1 MGKNLNLKVKEDLPD
16 YFLSNNSTTQSSKP
30 SALCCVTLA
39 CPSLNRE
46 ADFEHLFNLEAS
58 QGLRSSNREV
68 VGLLSQRGAPSLPR
82 PSLVKP
88 TKVISA
94 PKASPASKIHSQA
107 HQADKI
113 SSYENGLRTLINSEI
128 WTLEEQISDTPM
140 SLENTSNNT
149 FSEQVA
155 SYATLDPGGEQMILP
170 DLPDD
175 LANRQITKKVPAPSV
190 GKSLLLKPA
199 PSSKKKLMVKGGN
212 TISIPE
218 NAVAEVPFDASQM
231 DPTLDL
237 FPDLFNILGQ
247 DQAIELDVPVVIP
260 PPASDSN
267 VKDEWNL
274 EKDLAPI
281 AESKPVLNTNA
292 MLSVN
297 PMEAEGV
304 SVSPPQADEDLDKP
318 VTASD
323 FDLLEFAMES
333 SGLASGEN
341 DAHSYDPTNIIDLM
355 LNDDITENDQAFLDL
370 VKTDDDS
377 NINNAAAAGGSTLNL
392 DDIQPST
399 SKRPWMP
406 SAAVVKPEPF
416 DEEDPDFAPTPA
428 KRPRGRPR
436 LPRPETEP
444 PRYSSVN
451 DFTNCSQNSLTTNS
465 NNCDFRR
472 PRGRPPT
479 ARPFA
484 DVSAYEDTSG
494 MSSEEAKDLKYR
506 RMRDLNNAASKRC
519 RLNRK
524 MKFDK
529 MEIEEQQLLAKNT
542 QLKAQVEGLENQVN
556 RLKELVLGMVSKVKN
571 EETEQNTATDEAIE
585 NFDIDQLVNDTIED
599 MQE

>member
-1 MGKNLNLKVKEDLPD
+1 MG
-16 YFLSNNSTTQSSKP
+16 
-30 SALCCVTLA
+30 
-39 CPSLNRE
+39 
-46 ADFEHLFNLEAS
+46 
-58 QGLRSSNREV
+58 
-68 VGLLSQRGAPSLPR
+68 
-82 PSLVKP
+82 
-88 TKVISA
+88 
-94 PKASPASKIHSQA
+94 
-107 HQADKI
+107 
-113 SSYENGLRTLINSEI
+113 
-128 WTLEEQISDTPM
+128 
-140 SLENTSNNT
+140 
-149 FSEQVA
+149 
-155 SYATLDPGGEQMILP
+155 
-170 DLPDD
+170 
-175 LANRQITKKVPAPSV
+175 
-190 GKSLLLKPA
+190 
-199 PSSKKKLMVKGGN
+199 

-218 NAVAEVPFDASQM
+218 NAVAAVPFDASQM

-260 PPASDSN
+260 PPASDNNSPKN

-304 SVSPPQADEDLDKP
+304 SVTPPQADEDLDKP
-318 VTASD
+318 VTAAD

-333 SGLASGEN
+333 SGLTSGEN

-377 NINNAAAAGGSTLNL
+377 NINNAAAGGSTLNL

-406 SAAVVKPEPF
+406 AAVVKPEPL
-416 DEEDPDFAPTPA
+416 DEEEDPDFVPTPA

-436 LPRPETEP
+436 LPRPEPEP
-444 PRYSSVN
+444 P
-451 DFTNCSQNSLTTNS
+451 
-465 NNCDFRR
+465 RR

-494 MSSEEAKDLKYR
+494 LSSEEAKDVKYR

-529 MEIEEQQLLAKNT
+529 MEIEEQHLLAKNT

-571 EETEQNTATDEAIE
+571 EQTEQNTATDEAIE

>member
-1 MGKNLNLKVKEDLPD
+1 
-16 YFLSNNSTTQSSKP
+16 
-30 SALCCVTLA
+30 
-39 CPSLNRE
+39 
-46 ADFEHLFNLEAS
+46 
-58 QGLRSSNREV
+58 
-68 VGLLSQRGAPSLPR
+68 
-82 PSLVKP
+82 
-88 TKVISA
+88 
-94 PKASPASKIHSQA
+94 
-107 HQADKI
+107 
-113 SSYENGLRTLINSEI
+113 
-128 WTLEEQISDTPM
+128 M

-175 LANRQITKKVPAPSV
+175 LVNRQITKKVPAPSV

-199 PSSKKKLMVKGGN
+199 PSSKKKLMIKGGN

-260 PPASDSN
+260 PPASDNN

-318 VTASD
+318 VTAAD

-341 DAHSYDPTNIIDLM
+341 DANSYDPTNIIDLM

-392 DDIQPST
+392 GDIQPST

-444 PRYSSVN
+444 PR
-451 DFTNCSQNSLTTNS
+451 
-465 NNCDFRR
+465 R

-494 MSSEEAKDLKYR
+494 MSSEEAKDVKYR

-571 EETEQNTATDEAIE
+571 EQTEQNTANDEAIE

>member
-1 MGKNLNLKVKEDLPD
+1 MAVFNDHD
-16 YFLSNNSTTQSSKP
+16 YCASADHSTNFAPFQ
-30 SALCCVTLA
+30 
-39 CPSLNRE
+39 

-107 HQADKI
+107 HQADNI
-113 SSYENGLRTLINSEI
+113 SSYENGLRTLNSEI

-155 SYATLDPGGEQMILP
+155 SYATLDPGEQMILP

-175 LANRQITKKVPAPSV
+175 LVNRQITKKVPAPSV

-199 PSSKKKLMVKGGN
+199 PSSKKKLMIKGN

-260 PPASDSN
+260 PPASDNN
-267 VKDEWNL
+267 VNDEWNL

-318 VTASD
+318 VTAAD

-377 NINNAAAAGGSTLNL
+377 NINNAAAGGSTLNL
-392 DDIQPST
+392 GDIQPST

-406 SAAVVKPEPF
+406 AAAVVKPEPF
-416 DEEDPDFAPTPA
+416 DEEDPDFVPTPA

-451 DFTNCSQNSLTTNS
+451 DFTNCSQNSLTTNNS

-494 MSSEEAKDLKYR
+494 LSSEEAKDVKYR

-542 QLKAQVEGLENQVN
+542 QLKAQVEGLENQVQ

-571 EETEQNTATDEAIE
+571 EQTEQNTATDEAIE

>member
-16 YFLSNNSTTQSSKP
+16 YFLSNNSTTQSLKP

-68 VGLLSQRGAPSLPR
+68 VGLLSQRGAPSPPR

-88 TKVISA
+88 TKVTSA

-107 HQADKI
+107 HQADNI

-140 SLENTSNNT
+140 SLENTSNT
-149 FSEQVA
+149 AFSEEVA
-155 SYATLDPGGEQMILP
+155 SYATLDPEQMILP

-175 LANRQITKKVPAPSV
+175 LDQITKRAPAPSV
-190 GKSLLLKPA
+190 GKSLLRKPA
-199 PSSKKKLMVKGGN
+199 PSSKKKLMIKGN

-218 NAVAEVPFDASQM
+218 NNASSM

-237 FPDLFNILGQ
+237 FPDLINILGQ

-260 PPASDSN
+260 LASDNSQNN
-267 VKDEWNL
+267 VNDAWDL
-274 EKDLAPI
+274 EKDLPA
-281 AESKPVLNTNA
+281 AESKPILNTNA

-304 SVSPPQADEDLDKP
+304 SVTTPQADEDLDKP
-318 VTASD
+318 VAPD

-341 DAHSYDPTNIIDLM
+341 DAQSYDPTNIIDLM

-377 NINNAAAAGGSTLNL
+377 NINNAAAGGSTLNL

-406 SAAVVKPEPF
+406 AAVVKPEPL
-416 DEEDPDFAPTPA
+416 DEEEDPDFVPTPA

-436 LPRPETEP
+436 LPRPEPEP
-444 PRYSSVN
+444 PRYNFVN
-451 DFTNCSQNSLTTNS
+451 DFT
-465 NNCDFRR
+465 
-472 PRGRPPT
+472 
-479 ARPFA
+479 
-484 DVSAYEDTSG
+484 
-494 MSSEEAKDLKYR
+494 
-506 RMRDLNNAASKRC
+506 
-519 RLNRK
+519 
-524 MKFDK
+524 
-529 MEIEEQQLLAKNT
+529 
-542 QLKAQVEGLENQVN
+542 
-556 RLKELVLGMVSKVKN
+556 
-571 EETEQNTATDEAIE
+571 
-585 NFDIDQLVNDTIED
+585 
-599 MQE
+599 

>member
-1 MGKNLNLKVKEDLPD
+1 MGPVKNLNLKVKEDLPD
-16 YFLSNNSTTQSSKP
+16 FFLSNYSTTQSLKP

-88 TKVISA
+88 TKVVSA

-113 SSYENGLRTLINSEI
+113 SSYENGLGTLINSEI
-128 WTLEEQISDTPM
+128 WTLEEQISETPM

-170 DLPDD
+170 DLPED
-175 LANRQITKKVPAPSV
+175 LVNRQITKKVPAPSV

-199 PSSKKKLMVKGGN
+199 PSSKKKLMIKGGN

-260 PPASDSN
+260 PPTSDNN

-318 VTASD
+318 VTAAD

-377 NINNAAAAGGSTLNL
+377 NINNAAAAAGGSTLNL
-392 DDIQPST
+392 GDIQPST

-406 SAAVVKPEPF
+406 AA
-416 DEEDPDFAPTPA
+416 
-428 KRPRGRPR
+428 
-436 LPRPETEP
+436 
-444 PRYSSVN
+444 
-451 DFTNCSQNSLTTNS
+451 
-465 NNCDFRR
+465 
-472 PRGRPPT
+472 
-479 ARPFA
+479 A
-484 DVSAYEDTSG
+484 DV
-494 MSSEEAKDLKYR
+494 
-506 RMRDLNNAASKRC
+506 
-519 RLNRK
+519 
-524 MKFDK
+524 
-529 MEIEEQQLLAKNT
+529 
-542 QLKAQVEGLENQVN
+542 
-556 RLKELVLGMVSKVKN
+556 
-571 EETEQNTATDEAIE
+571 
-585 NFDIDQLVNDTIED
+585 
-599 MQE
+599 

>member
-1 MGKNLNLKVKEDLPD
+1 MAVFNDHD
-16 YFLSNNSTTQSSKP
+16 YCASADHSTNFAPFQ
-30 SALCCVTLA
+30 
-39 CPSLNRE
+39 

-107 HQADKI
+107 HQADNI
-113 SSYENGLRTLINSEI
+113 SSYENGLRTLNSEI

-155 SYATLDPGGEQMILP
+155 SYATLDPGEQMILP

-175 LANRQITKKVPAPSV
+175 LVNRQITKKVPAPSV

-199 PSSKKKLMVKGGN
+199 PSNKKKLMIKGN

-218 NAVAEVPFDASQM
+218 NAVAEIPFDASQM

-260 PPASDSN
+260 PPASDNNSPKN
-267 VKDEWNL
+267 VNDEWNL
-274 EKDLAPI
+274 ENDLAPI

-304 SVSPPQADEDLDKP
+304 SVTPPQADEDLDKP
-318 VTASD
+318 VTAAD

-341 DAHSYDPTNIIDLM
+341 DANSYDPTNIIDLM

-377 NINNAAAAGGSTLNL
+377 NINNAAAGGSTLNL
-392 DDIQPST
+392 GDIQPST

-406 SAAVVKPEPF
+406 AAAVVKPEPF
-416 DEEDPDFAPTPA
+416 DEEDPDFVPTPA

-436 LPRPETEP
+436 LPRPEPEP
-444 PRYSSVN
+444 PRYNFVN

-494 MSSEEAKDLKYR
+494 LSSEEAKDVKYR

-542 QLKAQVEGLENQVN
+542 QLKAQVEGLENQVQ

-571 EETEQNTATDEAIE
+571 EQTEQNTATDEAIE
-585 NFDIDQLVNDTIED
+585 NFDIDKLVNDTIED

>member
-16 YFLSNNSTTQSSKP
+16 YFLSNYSTTQSLKP

-199 PSSKKKLMVKGGN
+199 PSSKKKLMIKGGN

-218 NAVAEVPFDASQM
+218 NDVAEVPFDASQM

-304 SVSPPQADEDLDKP
+304 SVTPPQTDEDLDNP
-318 VTASD
+318 VTAAD

-377 NINNAAAAGGSTLNL
+377 KINNAAAAAGGSTLNL
-392 DDIQPST
+392 GDIQPST

-406 SAAVVKPEPF
+406 AAAVVKPEPF
-416 DEEDPDFAPTPA
+416 DEEDPDFVPTPA

-444 PRYSSVN
+444 P
-451 DFTNCSQNSLTTNS
+451 
-465 NNCDFRR
+465 RR

-494 MSSEEAKDLKYR
+494 MSSEEAKDVKYR

-571 EETEQNTATDEAIE
+571 EETEQNTANDEAIE

>member
-1 MGKNLNLKVKEDLPD
+1 MAVFNDHD
-16 YFLSNNSTTQSSKP
+16 YCASADHSTTFAPFQ
-30 SALCCVTLA
+30 
-39 CPSLNRE
+39 

-107 HQADKI
+107 HQADNI
-113 SSYENGLRTLINSEI
+113 SSYENGLRTLNSEI

-155 SYATLDPGGEQMILP
+155 SYATLDPGEQMILP

-175 LANRQITKKVPAPSV
+175 LVNRQITKKVPAPSV

-199 PSSKKKLMVKGGN
+199 PSSKKKLMIKGN

-260 PPASDSN
+260 PPASDNN
-267 VKDEWNL
+267 VNDEWNL
-274 EKDLAPI
+274 ENDLAPI

-304 SVSPPQADEDLDKP
+304 SVTPPQADEDLDKP
-318 VTASD
+318 VTAAD

-377 NINNAAAAGGSTLNL
+377 NINNAAAGGSTLNL
-392 DDIQPST
+392 GDIQPST

-406 SAAVVKPEPF
+406 AAAVVKPEPF
-416 DEEDPDFAPTPA
+416 DEEDPDFVPTPA

-436 LPRPETEP
+436 LPRPEPEP
-444 PRYSSVN
+444 PRYNFVD

-494 MSSEEAKDLKYR
+494 MSSEEAKDVKYR

-542 QLKAQVEGLENQVN
+542 QLKAQVEGLENQVQ

-571 EETEQNTATDEAIE
+571 EQTEQNTATDEAIE
-585 NFDIDQLVNDTIED
+585 NFDIDKLVNDTIED

>member
-1 MGKNLNLKVKEDLPD
+1 MAVFNDHD
-16 YFLSNNSTTQSSKP
+16 YCASADHSTNFAPFQ
-30 SALCCVTLA
+30 
-39 CPSLNRE
+39 

-107 HQADKI
+107 HQADNI
-113 SSYENGLRTLINSEI
+113 SSYENGLRTLNSEI

-155 SYATLDPGGEQMILP
+155 SYATLDPGEQMILP

-175 LANRQITKKVPAPSV
+175 LVNRQITKKVPAPSV

-199 PSSKKKLMVKGGN
+199 PSNKKKLMIKGN

-260 PPASDSN
+260 PPASDNN
-267 VKDEWNL
+267 VNDEWNL

-304 SVSPPQADEDLDKP
+304 SVTPPQADEDLDKP
-318 VTASD
+318 VTAAD

-377 NINNAAAAGGSTLNL
+377 NINNAAAGGSTLNL
-392 DDIQPST
+392 GDIQPST

-406 SAAVVKPEPF
+406 AAAVVKPEPF
-416 DEEDPDFAPTPA
+416 DEEDPDFVPTPA

-444 PRYSSVN
+444 PRYNFVN
-451 DFTNCSQNSLTTNS
+451 DFTNCSQNSLTTNNS

-494 MSSEEAKDLKYR
+494 MSSEEAKDVKYR

-542 QLKAQVEGLENQVN
+542 QLKAQVEGLENQVH

-571 EETEQNTATDEAIE
+571 EQTEQNTATDEAIE

>member
-1 MGKNLNLKVKEDLPD
+1 MAVFNDHD
-16 YFLSNNSTTQSSKP
+16 YCASADHSTNFAPFQ
-30 SALCCVTLA
+30 
-39 CPSLNRE
+39 

-107 HQADKI
+107 HQADNI
-113 SSYENGLRTLINSEI
+113 SSYENGLRTLNSEI

-155 SYATLDPGGEQMILP
+155 SYATLDPGEQMILP

-175 LANRQITKKVPAPSV
+175 LVNRQITKKVPAPSV

-199 PSSKKKLMVKGGN
+199 PSSKKKLMIKGN

-260 PPASDSN
+260 PPASDNN
-267 VKDEWNL
+267 VNDEWNL

-318 VTASD
+318 AAAD

-377 NINNAAAAGGSTLNL
+377 NINNAAAGGSTLNL
-392 DDIQPST
+392 GDIQPST

-406 SAAVVKPEPF
+406 AAAVVKPEPF
-416 DEEDPDFAPTPA
+416 DEEDPDFVPTPA

-451 DFTNCSQNSLTTNS
+451 DFTNCSQNSLTTNNS

-494 MSSEEAKDLKYR
+494 LSSEEAKDVKYR

-542 QLKAQVEGLENQVN
+542 QLKAQVEGLENQVQ

-571 EETEQNTATDEAIE
+571 EQTEQNTATDEAIE

>member
-1 MGKNLNLKVKEDLPD
+1 MNHSHPLWI
-16 YFLSNNSTTQSSKP
+16 
-30 SALCCVTLA
+30 
-39 CPSLNRE
+39 
-46 ADFEHLFNLEAS
+46 
-58 QGLRSSNREV
+58 
-68 VGLLSQRGAPSLPR
+68 LLS
-82 PSLVKP
+82 
-88 TKVISA
+88 
-94 PKASPASKIHSQA
+94 
-107 HQADKI
+107 
-113 SSYENGLRTLINSEI
+113 
-128 WTLEEQISDTPM
+128 
-140 SLENTSNNT
+140 T
-149 FSEQVA
+149 F
-155 SYATLDPGGEQMILP
+155 
-170 DLPDD
+170 
-175 LANRQITKKVPAPSV
+175 
-190 GKSLLLKPA
+190 
-199 PSSKKKLMVKGGN
+199 
-212 TISIPE
+212 
-218 NAVAEVPFDASQM
+218 
-231 DPTLDL
+231 

-260 PPASDSN
+260 PASDNSQNN
-267 VKDEWNL
+267 VNDAWDL
-274 EKDLAPI
+274 EKDLPA
-281 AESKPVLNTNA
+281 AESKPILNTNA

-304 SVSPPQADEDLDKP
+304 SVTTPQADEDLDKP
-318 VTASD
+318 VGPD

-341 DAHSYDPTNIIDLM
+341 DAQSYDPTNIIDLM

-377 NINNAAAAGGSTLNL
+377 NINNAAAGAAGGSTLNL
-392 DDIQPST
+392 GDIQPST
-399 SKRPWMP
+399 SKRPWTP

-444 PRYSSVN
+444 PR
-451 DFTNCSQNSLTTNS
+451 
-465 NNCDFRR
+465 R

-494 MSSEEAKDLKYR
+494 MSSEEAKDVKYR

-571 EETEQNTATDEAIE
+571 EQTEQNTANDEAIE

>member
-1 MGKNLNLKVKEDLPD
+1 MNHSHPLWI
-16 YFLSNNSTTQSSKP
+16 
-30 SALCCVTLA
+30 
-39 CPSLNRE
+39 
-46 ADFEHLFNLEAS
+46 
-58 QGLRSSNREV
+58 
-68 VGLLSQRGAPSLPR
+68 LLS
-82 PSLVKP
+82 
-88 TKVISA
+88 
-94 PKASPASKIHSQA
+94 
-107 HQADKI
+107 
-113 SSYENGLRTLINSEI
+113 
-128 WTLEEQISDTPM
+128 
-140 SLENTSNNT
+140 T
-149 FSEQVA
+149 F
-155 SYATLDPGGEQMILP
+155 
-170 DLPDD
+170 
-175 LANRQITKKVPAPSV
+175 
-190 GKSLLLKPA
+190 
-199 PSSKKKLMVKGGN
+199 
-212 TISIPE
+212 
-218 NAVAEVPFDASQM
+218 
-231 DPTLDL
+231 

-260 PPASDSN
+260 PASDNSQNN
-267 VKDEWNL
+267 VNDAWDL
-274 EKDLAPI
+274 EKDLPA
-281 AESKPVLNTNA
+281 AESKPILNTNA

-304 SVSPPQADEDLDKP
+304 SVTTPQADEDLDKP
-318 VTASD
+318 FAPD

-341 DAHSYDPTNIIDLM
+341 DAQSYDPTNIIDLM

-377 NINNAAAAGGSTLNL
+377 NINNTAAEGSTLNL
-392 DDIQPST
+392 GDIQPST

-406 SAAVVKPEPF
+406 AAAVVKPEPF
-416 DEEDPDFAPTPA
+416 DEEDPEFVPTPA

-444 PRYSSVN
+444 PRYNFVN
-451 DFTNCSQNSLTTNS
+451 EFTNCSQNSLTTNS

-494 MSSEEAKDLKYR
+494 MSSEEAKDVKYR

-571 EETEQNTATDEAIE
+571 EQTEQNTANDEAIE

>member
-1 MGKNLNLKVKEDLPD
+1 MAVFNDHD
-16 YFLSNNSTTQSSKP
+16 YCASADHSTNFAPFQ
-30 SALCCVTLA
+30 
-39 CPSLNRE
+39 

-107 HQADKI
+107 HQADNI
-113 SSYENGLRTLINSEI
+113 SSYENGLRTLNSEI

-155 SYATLDPGGEQMILP
+155 SYATLDPGEQMILP
-170 DLPDD
+170 DLPED
-175 LANRQITKKVPAPSV
+175 LVNRQITKKVPAPSV

-199 PSSKKKLMVKGGN
+199 PSSKKKLMIKGN

-260 PPASDSN
+260 PPASDNN
-267 VKDEWNL
+267 VNDEWNL

-304 SVSPPQADEDLDKP
+304 SVTPPQADEDLDKP
-318 VTASD
+318 VTAAD

-377 NINNAAAAGGSTLNL
+377 NINNAAAGGSTLNL
-392 DDIQPST
+392 GDIQPST

-406 SAAVVKPEPF
+406 AAAVVKPEPF
-416 DEEDPDFAPTPA
+416 DEEDPDFVPTPA

-444 PRYSSVN
+444 PRYNFVN
-451 DFTNCSQNSLTTNS
+451 DFTNCSQNSLTTNNS

-494 MSSEEAKDLKYR
+494 LSSEEAKDVKYR

-542 QLKAQVEGLENQVN
+542 QLKAQVEGLENQVH

-571 EETEQNTATDEAIE
+571 EQTEQNTATDEAIE

>member
-1 MGKNLNLKVKEDLPD
+1 MAVFNDHD
-16 YFLSNNSTTQSSKP
+16 YCASADHSTNFAPFQ
-30 SALCCVTLA
+30 
-39 CPSLNRE
+39 

-107 HQADKI
+107 HQADNI
-113 SSYENGLRTLINSEI
+113 SSYENGLRTLNSEI

-155 SYATLDPGGEQMILP
+155 SYATLDPGEQMILP

-175 LANRQITKKVPAPSV
+175 LVNRQITKKVPAPSV

-199 PSSKKKLMVKGGN
+199 PSSKKKLMIKGN

-260 PPASDSN
+260 PPASDNN
-267 VKDEWNL
+267 VNDEWNL

-318 VTASD
+318 VTAAD

-377 NINNAAAAGGSTLNL
+377 NINNAAAGGSTLNL
-392 DDIQPST
+392 GDIQPST

-406 SAAVVKPEPF
+406 AAAVVKPEPF
-416 DEEDPDFAPTPA
+416 DEEDPDFVPTPA

-444 PRYSSVN
+444 PRYNFVN
-451 DFTNCSQNSLTTNS
+451 DFTNCSQNSLTTNNS

-494 MSSEEAKDLKYR
+494 MSSEEAKDVKYR

-542 QLKAQVEGLENQVN
+542 QLKAQVEGLENQVQ

-571 EETEQNTATDEAIE
+571 EQTEQNTATDEAIE